1 MRRKPGNRIL
11 VLVAAGLVLVV
22 MNTRGW
28 LSPVKRLASAIFSP
42 AAHLFGG
49 AGSSTGNFF
58 SLVGDVKN
66 LSAENRRLESEN
78 ADLRQ
83 KLVEDA
89 ELRQQN
95 DALRR
100 QLSFGESESKQL
112 LPAEVVSYQPDN
124 FRQFLTV
131 SRGSRDGLKVGMA
144 VTAEGRQL
152 VGTISEVSD
161 HEAKVFLLTDPT
173 FRVGGLDQESRATGT
188 VRGQIGTG
196 LTMEKIAQTD
206 VVKPGDT
213 VITSGLGGELPKG
226 LVIGRVESVDQK
238 DNAVFQSAQVVSEL
252 KIPKLELVFVVL
264 GS

>member
-11 VLVAAGLVLVV
+11 VLVAIGLVLVV

-28 LSPVKRLASAIFSP
+28 LSPVKRLVSAVFRP
-42 AAHLFGG
+42 AASLFGG

-58 SLVGDVKN
+58 SLVGDVRN
-66 LSAENRRLESEN
+66 LSAENRRLASEN

-83 KLVEDA
+83 KLAEDA

-100 QLSFGESESKQL
+100 QLSFGEAESKQL
-112 LPAEVVSYQPDN
+112 LPAEVVSYQPDD

-131 SRGSRDGLKVGMA
+131 NRGSRDGIKEGMA

-152 VGTISEVSD
+152 VGKVSEVSD
-161 HEAKVFLLTDPT
+161 HEAKIFLLTDPT
-173 FRVGGLDQESRATGT
+173 FRVGALDQESRATGT
-188 VRGQIGTG
+188 IRGQIGSG

-206 VVKPGDT
+206 VIKPGDT

-238 DNAVFQSAQVVSEL
+238 DNAVFQSAQIVSEL
-252 KIPKLELVFVVL
+252 KISKLELVFVVL